1 MKKLMKKLI
10 AMAAALVMIV
20 TLLPAMGVKAEAEY
34 PTIDYGAKGSLT
46 IKKTDENT
54 APLNG
59 ATFSIYKIASLDEVN
74 GYQLLVKTGS
84 YQKAE
89 DLLNLSSAQQEAAA
103 SAFAKAVVSD
113 EYKDKVDKKTGTTD
127 TDVANDE
134 MGVVTFDEL
143 DLGYYLVIE
152 DDVTEGYIT
161 GNPFFVAIPSA
172 NNASESKPSGSP
184 ATEATAWVYDVV
196 AKPKNSGEPPVDKTT
211 TKEELTTG
219 VGDEIPY
226 TITTVIPKY
235 GTEYTNRVFNVYD
248 IMTEGLALKR
258 DDTGNVIAPRIV
270 VSDDEEGPQLKTDYT
285 ISYIN
290 QDDAD
295 IKGVGDGVNKT
306 FEISF
311 TDAYIKNHAGAN
323 VTISYT
329 AVVTKDAVNIV
340 GNDANVTYNRNPEE
354 TEDATPA
361 KVTKHTFGI
370 DLSKFGVDT
379 NDDTQRDLVDGA
391 EFTLTD
397 SNDQDIKFA
406 YKEGTS
412 GAVTEG
418 DNEVEMEADGGRLL
432 ITGLKPGTYKLTETK
447 APTGYT
453 LLANPVTIVIT
464 ADETTGV
471 LKSASVNGVPLEDE
485 EIKAID
491 DGIIPVKVE
500 NNKGFT
506 LPSTGGMGTY
516 LFTIGGI
523 VIMAGAAFAL
533 IAMKKRA

>member
-1 MKKLMKKLI
+1 MKKMMKKLI

-20 TLLPAMGVKAEAEY
+20 TLLPAVGAKAEESSS
-34 PTIDYGAKGSLT
+34 TIDYEKKGSLT

-59 ATFSIYKIASLDEVN
+59 ATFSIYKIASLDEN
-74 GYQLLVKTGS
+74 GYELLVKTGI
-84 YQKAE
+84 YQDAE

-103 SAFAKAVVSD
+103 SAFAKAVVSND
-113 EYKDKVDKKTGTTD
+113 YKDTVEKKQGTTD
-127 TDVANDE
+127 TDIDNDE
-134 MGVVTFDEL
+134 MGVVTFEDL

-172 NNASESKPSGSP
+172 NNASESKPSGSES
-184 ATEATAWVYDVV
+184 TSATAWVYDVV

-211 TKEELTTG
+211 TNTELTTG

-235 GTEYTNRVFNVYD
+235 GTEYTNRTFNVYD
-248 IMTEGLALKR
+248 IMTTGLALKR
-258 DDTGNVIAPRIV
+258 DTQGNVTAPSIA
-270 VSDDEEGPQLKTDYT
+270 VSDDNDGLQSPTDYS

-290 QDDAD
+290 ENNPDT
-295 IKGVGDGVNKT
+295 KGVGNGVDKT
-306 FEISF
+306 FEIVF
-311 TDAYIKNHAGAN
+311 TDNYIKEHAGAT
-323 VTISYT
+323 VTITYT
-329 AVVTKDAVNIV
+329 AVVTKDAVDVV
-340 GNDANVTYNRNPEE
+340 GNKANVTYDRKPGVDK
-354 TEDATPA
+354 DATPA
-361 KVTKHTFGI
+361 EVKKHTFGI
-370 DLSKFGVDT
+370 DLSKYGVDT
-379 NDDTQRDLVDGA
+379 DSDGTRDLVDGA

-397 SNDQDIKFA
+397 DNGAEIKFA
-406 YKEGTS
+406 YKEGT
-412 GAVTEG
+412 GLVIEG
-418 DNEVEMEADGGRLL
+418 NNNVEMEADGGKLV

-453 LLANPVTIVIT
+453 LLANPVTIVIE
-464 ADETTGV
+464 ADETTGE
-471 LKSASVNGVPLEDE
+471 LESASVNGTELTE
-485 EIKAID
+485 EELQGIEN
-491 DGIIPVKVE
+491 GIIPVNIE